1 MAVTAVILLCTLPLA
16 VKRSWGRYCA
26 FARRLIVFMAIL
38 LLFGALGQ
46 LVLMLSAYGRWYV
59 SLDAV
64 MGDFAPFS
72 PFGLTTPDF
81 GPLGNA
87 RLLEKYSPLEA
98 SAILASY
105 RPACVGAYSRDLSP
119 ADGSPVAISPAWG
132 ADLSRRE

>member
-1 MAVTAVILLCTLPLA
+1 MHGTGDRERPRCGRCYLFVVDDFFHVAVTAVILLCTLPLA

-98 SAILASY
+98 SAIL
-105 RPACVGAYSRDLSP
+105 G
-119 ADGSPVAISPAWG
+119 
-132 ADLSRRE
+132 